1 MADKELQASALFKT
15 PQAMQKKIDEYFL
28 IEVDE
33 DNAPTISGLAYY
45 LGFSDRRSIY
55 DYKEKDQ
62 FTHTIKRAVLRCE
75 KYCENQLITGR
86 GGSGAI
92 FWAKNHGW
100 SDKQEIQHSGD
111 KENPVIVSLEELLN
125 EN

>member
-1 MADKELQASALFKT
+1 MAVKELQASAMFKT
-15 PQAMQKKIDEYFL
+15 PQEMQKKIDKYFNE
-28 IEVDE
+28 EVGE

-45 LGFSDRRSIY
+45 LGFSDRRSVY
-55 DYKEKDQ
+55 DYKEKDE

-75 KYCENQLITGR
+75 KYCENQLLTGN

-100 SDKQEIQHSGD
+100 SDKQEIEHSVNEEAID
-111 KENPVIVSLEELLN
+111 KLKDLYK
-125 EN
+125 